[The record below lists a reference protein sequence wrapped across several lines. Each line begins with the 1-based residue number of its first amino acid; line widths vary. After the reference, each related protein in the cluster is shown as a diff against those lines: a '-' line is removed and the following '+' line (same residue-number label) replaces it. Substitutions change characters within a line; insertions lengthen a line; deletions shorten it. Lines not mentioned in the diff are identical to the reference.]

1 MKSTFT
7 KIVLTTLLLA
17 SVFSFNE
24 HGYVYNYGD
33 SDIIDVTGG
42 NMAVRTQII
51 SQKYEAI
58 IR

>member
-1 MKSTFT
+1 MKSIFT
-7 KIVLTTLLLA
+7 KIVLITLLLA
-17 SVFSFNE
+17 SVYSFDE

-33 SDIIDVTGG
+33 SVEIDVTGG
-42 NMAVRTQII
+42 NIDERKDII

>member
-1 MKSTFT
+1 MKWQSFFYS
-7 KIVLTTLLLA
+7 LGNF
-17 SVFSFNE
+17 VFE